1 MGLSFLST
9 IHKGVIMTTKL
20 NRPTAL
26 TIGAIALIFGAL
38 GPWISFLGVI
48 SAGPMNFTEVA
59 VAIFTGIGLVIASAV
74 SGLYMRIVSIFVG
87 LVVLSQVAYVWF
99 HLSEAGVNDL
109 VQPGWGLFLSTLA
122 GLYLISSTWVARKPD
137 VVTA

>member
-1 MGLSFLST
+1 
-9 IHKGVIMTTKL
+9 MTTKL

-48 SAGPMNFTEVA
+48 NAGPMNFTEVA
-59 VAIFTGIGLVIASAV
+59 IIIFAGIGLVIASALT
-74 SGLYMRIVSIFVG
+74 SRYMRIVSIFVG
-87 LVVLSQVAYVWF
+87 LVVLSQVTYVWF
-99 HLSEAGVNDL
+99 HLSEATTNDL

-122 GLYLISSTWVARKPD
+122 GLYLIGSTWVARKPE